1 MGSNELFFS
10 VLRAAIILVT
20 RFLGGSNLTHV
31 LISIMGLAL
40 LFVVLRSMI
49 RIALMNRHY
58 RDFFAEVTGRAV
70 YKAVAIRLG
79 RKREAQATH
88 AVLLW
93 LFPAYIL
100 SLIIVYFAGSM
111 TAFAFFYWGTHAVAS
126 WREAFLASGSALN
139 TLGFATPTDSAGQW
153 IALPEGALGLG
164 IVVFLFTFIPSYQA
178 VIRSREDK
186 TSWLYIR
193 TGNEPSGVTF
203 LEWSQRAGIAGNMG
217 AVWETW
223 EDWFRM
229 LGDTHSVL
237 PMLTIS
243 PSVQS
248 GQSWVSAAAAV
259 LDAATLA
266 ASAIETNDTEAAK
279 VCAQTGTRAL
289 RAIAGALGRTSSV
302 AETVATG
309 PSREKYEVARA
320 RLCSVGL
327 RLRPGADEE
336 AQWQEFRRLR
346 EQYEDALFFV
356 ARRTFAP
363 LDGIL
368 ADVVES

>member
-1 MGSNELFFS
+1 M
-10 VLRAAIILVT
+10 
-20 RFLGGSNLTHV
+20 THV
-31 LISIMGLAL
+31 LISILGLVL
-40 LFVVLRSMI
+40 LFVILRSMI

-58 RDFFAEVTGRAV
+58 QDFFAEVTGRAV
-70 YKAVAIRLG
+70 YKSVAIRLG
-79 RKREAQATH
+79 RRVDAQTTH
-88 AVLLW
+88 SVLLW

-100 SLIIVYFAGSM
+100 LLIIVYFVGAM
-111 TAFAFFYWGTHAVAS
+111 TAFVLLYWGTGAVGT
-126 WREAFLASGSALN
+126 WHQAFLASGSALN
-139 TLGFATPTDSAGQW
+139 TLGFATPTDSIGQW
-153 IALPEGALGLG
+153 IAIPEGALGLG

-186 TSWLYIR
+186 TSWLYVR
-193 TGNEPSGVTF
+193 TGNEPSGVTL
-203 LEWSQRAGIAGNMG
+203 LEWSQRAGLAGNMRD
-217 AVWETW
+217 VWEAW

-237 PMLTIS
+237 PMLTMS

-259 LDAATLA
+259 LDAGTLA
-266 ASAIETNDTEAAK
+266 TWSIETNDTEAARIC
-279 VCAQTGTRAL
+279 VQTGTRAL
-289 RAIAGALGRTSSV
+289 LAIADALGRTRS
-302 AETVATG
+302 ATTPAGTG

-320 RLCSVGL
+320 RLCSAGIQL
-327 RLRPGADEE
+327 RSVPDQET
-336 AQWQEFRRLR
+336 QWQEFQRLR

-363 LDGIL
+363 LDGIP